1 MIQDL
6 TEAGWNFP
14 EGPSPISYTNFDG
27 IDCDA
32 LLIHDYLKY
41 VKFGYGRATDAACR
55 DIRLGIIDRQE
66 GIRLVRR
73 YDGRVPFIARRR
85 FINYLGLTDEEYES
99 ILDSH
104 TNKEL
109 FVLDRSGKPAKD
121 SDGSL
126 IPEFQ
131 I

>member
-1 MIQDL
+1 MKNQKLLVCFLILGFGLWVSQGFAAVINEID
-6 TEAGWNFP
+6 
-14 EGPSPISYTNFDG
+14 SNFDG

-66 GIRLVRR
+66 GVRLVRR

-85 FINYLGLTDEEYES
+85 FINYLSLNDEE
-99 ILDSH
+99 
-104 TNKEL
+104 
-109 FVLDRSGKPAKD
+109 
-121 SDGSL
+121 
-126 IPEFQ
+126 
-131 I
+131 